1 MSVLVSTGLGLP
13 AEDWDAVGH
22 ALARLNPSV
31 GPFVVVD
38 RLGPRAV
45 DPASVRRGGLLPPA
59 QVDRLTAAAVAAHA
73 PPPYV
78 IVGHSLGGL
87 YAEAFAR
94 LRPHDVSGIV
104 LVDADLP
111 PRAPHSPRLLLGRPT
126 WLAAGEASASSSVLR
141 IRAVGAAGPVLRRA
155 MVWAGTVG
163 AVDPLTPAR
172 RRELYEDART
182 LVGML
187 DEHLIYRDLGRALAG
202 LARDHPL
209 PDVPISLIAAA
220 RWGRPLR
227 IRNVSWIRDESQR
240 ASSLRAD
247 LVVADNAAH
256 LVMLDEPEL
265 IATTIA
271 KVATP

>member
-13 AEDWDAVGH
+13 AEDWDTVGH
-22 ALARLNPSV
+22 ALARLDPSMT
-31 GPFVVVD
+31 PFVVVD
-38 RLGPRAV
+38 RLGPRAE
-45 DPASVRRGGLLPPA
+45 DSASVRRGGLLPHA
-59 QVDRLTAAAVAAHA
+59 QVDRLIAAATAAGA
-73 PPPYV
+73 PPPFV
-78 IVGHSLGGL
+78 IVGHSVGGL

-94 LRPHDVSGIV
+94 LRAHDVAGIV

-111 PRAPHSPRLLLGRPT
+111 PRAPHSPRSLLGQPT
-126 WLAAGEASASSSVLR
+126 WLAAGEASASAAVLR
-141 IRAVGAAGPVLRRA
+141 TRGLRAAGPALRRA

-172 RRELYEDART
+172 RRTLYQDPRT

-187 DEHLIYRDLGRALAG
+187 DEHLVYRDLRRALAG

-209 PDVPISLIAAA
+209 PDIPISLIAAA

-247 LVVADNAAH
+247 LVVADDAAH
-256 LVMLDEPEL
+256 LVMLDAPDL
-265 IATTIA
+265 VAAAIAE
-271 KVATP
+271 VAAA

>member
-13 AEDWDAVGH
+13 AEDWDAVGQ
-22 ALARLNPSV
+22 ALARLNPSM

-38 RLGPRAV
+38 RLGPHSV

-59 QVDRLTAAAVAAHA
+59 QVDRLTAAAAAAGA

-87 YAEAFAR
+87 YAEAFGR
-94 LRPHDVSGIV
+94 LRPHDVAGIV

-111 PRAPHSPRLLLGRPT
+111 PRAPHSPRSLLGRPT
-126 WLAAGEASASSSVLR
+126 WLAAGKASASSAVLR
-141 IRAVGAAGPVLRRA
+141 ARGVRAAGPALRRA

-172 RRELYEDART
+172 RRELYEDPRT

-187 DEHLIYRDLGRALAG
+187 DEHLIYRDLGRALGG

-240 ASSLRAD
+240 ASSLRAG

-256 LVMLDEPEL
+256 LVMLDEPDL
-265 IATTIA
+265 VAVTIA
-271 KVATP
+271 SVAAA